1 MQPAKRVAVN
11 TGILYAR
18 MAITVFISLYATRLV
33 LAALGAED
41 YGIFNVVGGAVAMLT
56 FLSSAMSS
64 ATQRFMSYAQGEG
77 NIQKQKKIFSVSVIL
92 HLSIAIIVVAFIEI
106 VGYFLFDSILEIPDD
121 RMDVAKIL
129 FQFMVVRVFFAI
141 ISVPYDAVINAHENM
156 LLVAVLGIIEAIMK
170 LSIAVYLAYVKF
182 DQLLAFGGLMV
193 TLSVVL
199 IFLRGIY
206 CSKKYDEVQYG
217 LVKNFDKQ
225 LFKEMTGYASWS
237 LLSST
242 SSLVTM
248 RGVSIVLNSF
258 FGVIV
263 NAAQAIADQIT
274 GQLMVFSNMML
285 KALNPV
291 IVKSEGEN
299 NRRQML
305 KASMTGNKISFFLIA
320 FFAIPVIIEMPF
332 ILDTWL
338 KDVPEYTIIFC
349 RLSVIKAMIDQLT
362 VTFGTAVGATGNIR
376 RMSFWYSFAYIFLLP
391 VSYIAFKLGA
401 APYVIYVNIIVLAI
415 ILAAIRIYF
424 TYRQCGLDVKR
435 FLYDVVIRC
444 FIITALV
451 ILIAYSPSF
460 FVEKGVV
467 RFILVVFFSSSAFV
481 SLLFTLGLQ
490 QDEKRMVVG
499 ILRTITYRIKGKI
512 GMRIKHSS

>member
-77 NIQKQKKIFSVSVIL
+77 NKQKQKSIFSVSVIL
-92 HLSIAIIVVAFIEI
+92 HLLIAIVVVVFIEI

-182 DQLLAFGGLMV
+182 DQLLVFGGLMV

-338 KDVPEYTIIFC
+338 KDVPEYTVIFC

-376 RMSFWYSFAYIFLLP
+376 KMSFWYSFVYIFLLP
-391 VSYIAFKLGA
+391 VSYVAFKFGA
-401 APYVIYVNIIVLAI
+401 APHVIYVNIIIMSIA
-415 ILAAIRIYF
+415 LAAIRIYF
-424 TYRQCGLDVKR
+424 TYWQCGLDVKQ
-435 FLYDVVIRC
+435 FLYDVVVRC
-444 FIITALV
+444 VIIT
-451 ILIAYSPSF
+451 
-460 FVEKGVV
+460 
-467 RFILVVFFSSSAFV
+467 ILVVLIACTPFMFIENEIIRFMMVVFSSSLFFIV
-481 SLLFTLGLQ
+481 FMLLIGLK
-490 QDEKRMVVG
+490 QDEKRMLHG
-499 ILRTITYRIKGKI
+499 ILKTILDRVRERIKSKYSG
-512 GMRIKHSS
+512 